1 MPAPFSDKN
10 KLTLS
15 FSGFEA
21 ISATKIKGKTVQS
34 AISQT
39 NNSPFETLLSQ
50 NTQNISQK
58 LHWEKNKP
66 QANKPHENKEA
77 KQPAKRDEKPERPE
91 KVTGEKDVKETNS
104 TDKKEGKQDAKATE
118 ESKNTDVNTQGEKAE
133 NSSQATASSEQA
145 EAAAGE
151 NTPSEQETSQPQA
164 TAELAQIAIIP
175 TVTAENETAAPVTP
189 SQSQQPTNVAQEQTS
204 EFLGGELTL
213 NNTKTSEKTPP
224 QLTSQMPQDG
234 TTEENKPQKNET
246 TTEGSAEGTLAE
258 NLKNQPT
265 RELGDNS
272 KFFNEKTNFLGG
284 VNHAA
289 ADKKTTNNPLQNM
302 LIEAPILASKTEIT
316 QPQNVQQTS
325 TQKTA
330 PHLQNAHL
338 IPVEIT
344 SAALRGKPTMEIRM
358 DPPELGSL
366 KVKMEFGTGGKL
378 KAQMVVEKPEALEAL
393 QRELPRLREALIEAG
408 FKVEKQNLELSLQQQ
423 NKSFQQHGQEQS
435 PNFHENT
442 NFINE
447 EAETSPPAKIVA
459 RGYLNTPSTRID
471 MMI

>member
-21 ISATKIKGKTVQS
+21 ISATKIKSKAVQS

-39 NNSPFETLLSQ
+39 NNSPFETMLSQ
-50 NTQNISQK
+50 STQNTSQK
-58 LHWEKNKP
+58 LHWDK
-66 QANKPHENKEA
+66 NKPHENKEA

-91 KVTGEKDVKETNS
+91 KVTGEKDVEETNS
-104 TDKKEGKQDAKATE
+104 TDKKEDKQDTKTTE
-118 ESKNTDVNTQGEKAE
+118 ESKNTDVNPRDEKAE

-151 NTPSEQETSQPQA
+151 NTPSEQEASQPQA
-164 TAELAQIAIIP
+164 TAELAQIAINP
-175 TVTAENETAAPVTP
+175 TVIAENESAAAVTP
-189 SQSQQPTNVAQEQTS
+189 SQSQQPINVAQEQTS
-204 EFLGGELTL
+204 EFLEGELAV
-213 NNTKTSEKTPP
+213 NKTPNISENGSP
-224 QLTSQMPQDG
+224 KLTSQMPQDG
-234 TTEENKPQKNET
+234 TTEGNKPQKNQI
-246 TTEGSAEGTLAE
+246 TTEGSAEGALAE
-258 NLKNQPT
+258 SLKNQPT
-265 RELGDNS
+265 KENEDNS
-272 KFFNEKTNFLGG
+272 KSFNEKTNFLGG

-289 ADKKTTNNPLQNM
+289 ADKKTANNPLQNM
-302 LIEAPILASKTEIT
+302 LIEAPILASKTEIS

-408 FKVEKQNLELSLQQQ
+408 FKIEKQNLELSLQQQ
-423 NKSFQQHGQEQS
+423 NKSFQQQGQEQS
-435 PNFHENT
+435 PNFYENT

-471 MMI
+471 MII